1 MFDVGGQRSEWKKR
15 IHCFE
20 SVTSIIFC
28 TVLSEY
34 DQALLEES
42 KTNQMAESLVLFK
55 GVISSQWFLRTSII
69 LFLNKIDVFESKLP
83 FLTLACWRSSWTM
96 YIMELLRIET

>member
-42 KTNQMAESLVLFK
+42 KTVRPIHLFRPHDLIFFCAAVEPNGRK
-55 GVISSQWFLRTSII
+55 SRSVQGCYQLTVVPPH
-69 LFLNKIDVFESKLP
+69 IDHP
-83 FLTLACWRSSWTM
+83 FP
-96 YIMELLRIET
+96 EQN